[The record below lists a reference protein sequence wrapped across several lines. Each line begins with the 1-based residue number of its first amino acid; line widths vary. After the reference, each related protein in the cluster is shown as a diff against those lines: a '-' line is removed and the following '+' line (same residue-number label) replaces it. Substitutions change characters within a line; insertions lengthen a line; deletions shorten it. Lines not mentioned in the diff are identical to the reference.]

1 MLKLLV
7 KGVELFDQDRSE
19 FITSED
25 IEVEFE
31 HSLASLSKWE
41 EKHKVPLMDK
51 GEKTPEQMLDYFRCM
66 TLTSDVPTDVYSRLS
81 VAQIHALNEYIGAS
95 VTATTV
101 FEGPGKKKTNTEKI
115 TAELIYYWMV
125 SFQIPFEC
133 QHWHL
138 DKLLT
143 LIKVCN
149 VKNNAGK
156 EVSKEDRMAWMKEQN
171 ALRQAQSGTNG

>member
-1 MLKLLV
+1 MLKLV
-7 KGVELFDQDRSE
+7 IPGVEMFDEVRSE
-19 FITSED
+19 FITTAD
-25 IEVEFE
+25 VTVEFE

-41 EKHKVPLMDK
+41 GEHQIPLMDK
-51 GEKTPEQMLDYFRCM
+51 TQKTPEQMLDYFRCM
-66 TLTSDVPTDVYSRLS
+66 TITPDVPPDLYYRLS
-81 VAQIHALNEYIGAS
+81 ESHVQALNEYIGKTA
-95 VTATTV
+95 TATTV
-101 FEGPGKKKTNTEKI
+101 FEGPGKKKANTEKI

-125 SFQIPFEC
+125 SFQIPFES

-156 EVSKEDRMAWMKEQN
+156 DVSKEDRMAWMKEQN
-171 ALRQAQSGTNG
+171 SLRQAQNDTSG